1 MKHVQWNTEILL
13 VKKQVSFLTYISS
26 KTGIQNFFLV
36 IYLVNSIWFKV
47 KKKKKKIKAI
57 LS

>member
-13 VKKQVSFLTYISS
+13 VKKQVSLLTYISS

-47 KKKKKKIKAI
+47 KKKKKIKAI